1 MKISNFVLIVFSMVV
16 VYSIYSF
23 ASISEQSTNTIK
35 LENHQPKEIIDVF
48 LKAVDR
54 GELIVFEQTI
64 DKSILIPLR
73 VEYVYE
79 LNGSQPTVKI
89 YSELKRLTPVPLHDG
104 IKLRGISAILNDDGH
119 IIEIRAHVISE

>member
-1 MKISNFVLIVFSMVV
+1 MKISNFVLIVFAMVV

-89 YSELKRLTPVPLHDG
+89 YSEIKKLIRIPGHEG
-104 IKLRGISAILNDDGH
+104 IRLRGISAIIDGVGH
-119 IIEIRAHVISE
+119 IVEIRAHVIPE